1 MRRMLIVGCGD
12 VGLRMVRSLKGRWR
26 IFALTRS
33 VDRCALLREEGV
45 IPVMGDLDYPES
57 LERIAGLAQD
67 VMHLAPPPSSGA
79 ADPRTANLVRALSK
93 RGSLPQRLVYLSTS
107 GVYGDCGGAMVDET
121 RRVMPGTDRARRRLD
136 AERRLRSWGADSA
149 VQVSI
154 LRTPGIYAAERLP
167 LARLARGTPALVA
180 DQDPYTNHIHADDLA
195 RITIAALIRG
205 GGGRI
210 YNASDDSVLKMG
222 EYFDL
227 VAEHFSLPPP
237 PRVQWGVALEDIPE
251 PMLSFMRESRRLSNG
266 RLKRELRIRLQF
278 PVVENG
284 IRAARMAAGICQP

>member
-1 MRRMLIVGCGD
+1 MLIIGCGD
-12 VGLRMVRSLKGRWR
+12 VGLRMVRLLKRRWR

-33 VDRCALLREEGV
+33 VDRCAQLREEGV

-79 ADPRTANLVRALSK
+79 SDPRTANLVRALSK

-107 GVYGDCGGAMVDET
+107 GVYGDCNGAMVDET

-136 AERRLRSWGADSA
+136 AERRLRSWGADAA

-195 RITIAALIRG
+195 RIAIAALVRG

-210 YNASDDSVLKMG
+210 FNASDDSVLKMG

-237 PRVQWGVALEDIPE
+237 PRVEWGVAVENIPE

-284 IRAARMAAGICQP
+284 VRAARMAAGIRQT

>member
-1 MRRMLIVGCGD
+1 LN
-12 VGLRMVRSLKGRWR
+12 
-26 IFALTRS
+26 
-33 VDRCALLREEGV
+33 RCALLRAEGV
-45 IPVMGDLDYPES
+45 IPVMGNLDHPET
-57 LERIAGLAQD
+57 LERIAGLTQD
-67 VMHLAPPPSSGA
+67 VMHLAPPPSSGSF
-79 ADPRTANLVRALSK
+79 DSRTANLIRALSK

-107 GVYGDCGGAMVDET
+107 GVYGNCNGAMVDET

-136 AERRLRSWGADSA
+136 AERRLRNWGAESV

-167 LARLARGTPALVA
+167 LARLVKGTPALVA

-195 RITIAALIRG
+195 RIAIAALVRG
-205 GGGRI
+205 GGGRAF
-210 YNASDDSVLKMG
+210 NASDDSVLKMG

-237 PRVQWGVALEDIPE
+237 PRVDLRVAIEGIPE

-266 RLKRELRIRLQF
+266 RLKRELRIRLRF
-278 PVVENG
+278 PSVENG
-284 IRAARMAAGICQP
+284 VRAARVAAGICQD

>member
-1 MRRMLIVGCGD
+1 MLIVGCGD
-12 VGLRMVRSLKGRWR
+12 VGLRMVRLLKGRWR

-45 IPVMGDLDYPES
+45 IPVTGDLDYPET

-79 ADPRTANLVRALSK
+79 SDPRTANLVRALSK
-93 RGSLPQRLVYLSTS
+93 RGSLPQRLVYISTS
-107 GVYGDCGGAMVDET
+107 GVYGDCNGAMVDET

-136 AERRLRSWGADSA
+136 AERRLRCWGADSA

-195 RITIAALIRG
+195 RIAIAALVRG

-210 YNASDDSVLKMG
+210 FNASDDSVMKMG

-237 PRVQWGVALEDIPE
+237 PRVEWGVAVEDVPE

-266 RLKRELRIRLQF
+266 RLKRELRIRLRF

-284 IRAARMAAGICQP
+284 VRAARVAAGIRKT